1 MTDSDFMIAKVVVLG
16 AADIVSCPYA
26 SSQRTCMFKQS
37 GPLFIDSYSVALLV
51 VDIAILFPMRP
62 QAKHILLTLACLLVG
77 RYQSPWVWAQG
88 RRPDVVEIC
97 IYLMWHREIIKKLPE
112 TSTSVRAQELE
123 VSKRQS
129 TANHVIVSA
138 RVGFA
143 CLPCCRCPSRRG
155 VPPSP
160 L

>member
-51 VDIAILFPMRP
+51 VDIAILF
-62 QAKHILLTLACLLVG
+62 QAIFCLPVRLLVG

-97 IYLMWHREIIKKLPE
+97 IYLMYHHEIIKKLIE
-112 TSTSVRAQELE
+112 TST
-123 VSKRQS
+123 
-129 TANHVIVSA
+129 
-138 RVGFA
+138 
-143 CLPCCRCPSRRG
+143 
-155 VPPSP
+155 
-160 L
+160 